1 MSNEMLTK
9 EVQEALRA
17 GERALSSLRTA
28 QANLKS
34 ARGWGI
40 WDMLGGGLITDMIKH
55 SKISNA
61 MNAIES
67 AKWDLESFEK
77 ELRDVRAHVNLNI
90 DIGGFLSFADFFF
103 DGIIA
108 DYLVQTKI
116 AEARHQVDEAIYR
129 VESLLRDL
137 RKIM

>member
-1 MSNEMLTK
+1 MTK
-9 EVQEALRA
+9 EVQEAIYA
-17 GERALSSLRTA
+17 GERALMSLRTA

-40 WDMLGGGLITDMIKH
+40 FDMFGGGFIADVVKH

-67 AKWDLESFEK
+67 AKWDLQSFER

-103 DGIIA
+103 DGFLA

-116 AEARHQVDEAIYR
+116 ADARRQVDEAIYR
-129 VESLLRDL
+129 VDSLLTDL
-137 RKIM
+137 RKLV

>member
-1 MSNEMLTK
+1 MSIMTK
-9 EVQEALRA
+9 EVQEAIYA
-17 GERALSSLRTA
+17 GERALMSLRTA

-40 WDMLGGGLITDMIKH
+40 FDMFGGGFIADVVKH

-67 AKWDLESFEK
+67 AKWDLQSFER

-103 DGIIA
+103 DGFLA

-116 AEARHQVDEAIYR
+116 ADARRQVDEAIYR
-129 VESLLRDL
+129 VDSLLTDL
-137 RKIM
+137 RKLV